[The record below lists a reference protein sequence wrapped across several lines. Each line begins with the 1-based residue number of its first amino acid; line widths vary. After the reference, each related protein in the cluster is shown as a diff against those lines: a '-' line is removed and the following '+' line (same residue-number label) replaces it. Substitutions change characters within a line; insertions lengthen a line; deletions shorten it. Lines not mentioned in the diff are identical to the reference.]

1 LDFEVAMSVGEY
13 FQLNEKQM
21 LIILN
26 EIIEAV
32 RTWKTL
38 ATKIGISKAEM
49 NLMSGAF
56 KF

>member
-1 LDFEVAMSVGEY
+1 MSVGEY

-26 EIIEAV
+26 EIKGAV
-32 RTWKTL
+32 KTWKTL